1 MDTTIAAVVLC
12 LTYIGVAFTRLPHIN
27 IDRPSAAFTGGV
39 LMIALGILTF
49 DEAIEAIDFNTLG
62 LLLGMMALA
71 SALKVTGLLELL
83 AVKSIAFA
91 RTPGRLLSLVVIATA
106 VASALLVNDAVVL
119 FFTPVIIQA
128 CRMRQVDPVPYLIA
142 EVMAANIGSTATIIG
157 NPQNMLIGITSGISF
172 ARFTAYLLPVAI
184 VSIFFLIVII
194 RYIFRHTF
202 RQGFPQLPD
211 SPLGAQRY
219 DPQAVKRLIPILILT
234 VLAFFL
240 SSVLDIGLPLIALCC
255 AAVVLLAGRTKP
267 STVIREIDWVLL
279 LFFAGLFIVIE
290 GAHKTGLFDVF
301 IEDITFKPS
310 VSGIVL
316 VSLVSTAI
324 SQMVSNVPLTMLLLP
339 VLRNVPGH
347 VLWISLAA
355 GSTLGGNLTI
365 IGAIANIIVV
375 ESAAKEGIHIG
386 FMSFLKVGALVT
398 AATVGVSIL
407 ILAGEYWMGWLK

>member
-1 MDTTIAAVVLC
+1 M
-12 LTYIGVAFTRLPHIN
+12 
-27 IDRPSAAFTGGV
+27 
-39 LMIALGILTF
+39 
-49 DEAIEAIDFNTLG
+49 
-62 LLLGMMALA
+62 
-71 SALKVTGLLELL
+71 
-83 AVKSIAFA
+83 
-91 RTPGRLLSLVVIATA
+91 
-106 VASALLVNDAVVL
+106 
-119 FFTPVIIQA
+119 
-128 CRMRQVDPVPYLIA
+128 
-142 EVMAANIGSTATIIG
+142 
-157 NPQNMLIGITSGISF
+157 
-172 ARFTAYLLPVAI
+172 
-184 VSIFFLIVII
+184 
-194 RYIFRHTF
+194 
-202 RQGFPQLPD
+202 
-211 SPLGAQRY
+211 
-219 DPQAVKRLIPILILT
+219 
-234 VLAFFL
+234 
-240 SSVLDIGLPLIALCC
+240 LDIGLPLIALCC

-316 VSLVSTAI
+316 VSLVSTFI